1 MSRVGIAHHHSAI
14 TVGGAHP
21 TATFSWTFVSQRLMT
36 VHPKM
41 PLLTHPHPFD
51 FSQGRPDPPL
61 EGEGNSLSL
70 RERVRVR
77 VGIFMPICE
86 PQLITLHSKIPL
98 LQYPAVCI
106 KDLPGNLRHV

>member
-21 TATFSWTFVSQRLMT
+21 TATFSWTFVSPRLMT

-41 PLLTHPHPFD
+41 PLLTHPHPI
-51 FSQGRPDPPL
+51 PPL

-70 RERVRVR
+70 RERVRPVLREFEGVR
-77 VGIFMPICE
+77 VGIFMPLCE
-86 PQLITLHSKIPL
+86 PRLMTVHLKIQPPL
-98 LQYPAVCI
+98 P
-106 KDLPGNLRHV
+106 

>member
-21 TATFSWTFVSQRLMT
+21 TATFLWAFVSQRLMT

-41 PLLTHPHPFD
+41 PLLTHPH
-51 FSQGRPDPPL
+51 PDPPL

-77 VGIFMPICE
+77 VGIFMPLYE
-86 PQLITLHSKIPL
+86 PRLMTVHSKMPLVQPTMLITSCRL
-98 LQYPAVCI
+98 LP
-106 KDLPGNLRHV
+106 